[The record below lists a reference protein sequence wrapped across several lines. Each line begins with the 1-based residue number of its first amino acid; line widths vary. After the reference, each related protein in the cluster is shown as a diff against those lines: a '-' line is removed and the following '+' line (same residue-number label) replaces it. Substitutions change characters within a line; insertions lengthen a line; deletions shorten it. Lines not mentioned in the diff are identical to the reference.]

1 MRLELPRALAVC
13 GSAQLA
19 GQAAAAEALASG
31 DRRQRKQMSHAARMA
46 AAVLA
51 EVLAR
56 AGWNHGREEVGA
68 FFGVGGSGADLSE
81 LTALLAGSALEG
93 RFSLQQFGERGLSAA
108 NPLLAFQLMNNFTLC
123 HGAIQ
128 CGLGG
133 PSSAFFSRGAGTVA
147 AIRAAAWSILEGDCR
162 RAVAGGADS
171 ALHPVT
177 LAELRR
183 EGAVGAGLVPDEG
196 AAAVALADE
205 ADAAVELFAC
215 GVVPRSVLL
224 HVQVQA
230 QVQAQWI
237 ANEAVVVTAALPQQ
251 RDRLC
256 EELQRAAPQ
265 AITLLTPLG
274 ETLAAAPALAL
285 HRALELFADSALR
298 QVAVLSLDLDGEL
311 GVLGLRRRQ

>member
-19 GQAAAAEALASG
+19 GQAAAAAALAG
-31 DRRQRKQMSHAARMA
+31 DDRRQRRQMSHAARMA
-46 AAVLA
+46 ATVLR

-56 AGWNHGREEVGA
+56 AGWQHGREEVGA

-81 LTALLAGSALEG
+81 LTALLAGSEVEG
-93 RFSLQQFGERGLSAA
+93 RFSLQQFGERGLGAA

-133 PSSAFFSRGAGTVA
+133 PSSAFFSRGAGTVT
-147 AIRAAAWSILEGDCR
+147 AIRAAAWSILDGDCR

-183 EGAVGAGLVPDEG
+183 EGAVAAGLVPDEG
-196 AAAVALADE
+196 AAAVALADDGD
-205 ADAAVELFAC
+205 DAAARVELFAC
-215 GVVPRSVLL
+215 GVLPTAALPRWP
-224 HVQVQA
+224 A
-230 QVQAQWI
+230 T
-237 ANEAVVVTAALPQQ
+237 EAVVVTAALPQQ

-256 EELQRAAPQ
+256 AELQREMPQ
-265 AITLLTPLG
+265 ALVELAPPG

-285 HRALELFADSALR
+285 HRAIELLADSALR